1 MIGKLVAL
9 GLINISIYASWHSD
23 FYWIILKKNRGIDW
37 YRAQWWANFNHWEW
51 KRRAGDCW
59 QHKSN
64 PTWKG
69 NWDTAG
75 SLEIIT
81 EMQKLKTAK
90 KFLEFRMI
98 I

>member
-1 MIGKLVAL
+1 MQVEI
-9 GLINISIYASWHSD
+9 LI
-23 FYWIILKKNRGIDW
+23 YWILLKKNRGIDW
-37 YRAQWWANFNHWEW
+37 YRAQWWASFNHWEW

-81 EMQKLKTAK
+81 KMQKLKTAK